1 MKTKLALFGGKP
13 VRKEFLVFGAPD
25 IREEEINEVVETL
38 KAGWLSTGPRVARF
52 EDDFKNYIG
61 CKHAIALN
69 SCTAGLHLALEIA
82 GIGAGDEVITSPLT
96 FASTVNVIIHQG
108 ATPVFI
114 DVEKETGNIDPQ
126 KIEEFI
132 KKNCEFNPK
141 TGQLTNR
148 QTGQLVKAIIP
159 VHLYGRPCRMD
170 EIMKIAKENNL
181 LVIEDAAHAL
191 EAYYKDEKIG
201 TIGDFSVFS
210 FYATKNV
217 VTGEGGM
224 ITTNND
230 EWAKKLRVLRLH
242 GLSRDAWK
250 RYSAEGFTPYDILY
264 PGYKYNMM
272 DLQAALGVHQLKRV
286 EENLK
291 IREKYFRMYNQ
302 AFTEIPEIE
311 TPTEEKNIRHARHLY
326 TILLR
331 LEKLKCDRN
340 EFAHALQAENI
351 GIGIHFLVLHLS
363 SYYRKRFGYKRG
375 DLSSAE
381 YISDRTISL
390 PLSTKLTEED
400 INDVIKAVKK
410 VVGFYRKY

>member
-1 MKTKLALFGGKP
+1 MEKLALLGGKP
-13 VRKEFLVFGAPD
+13 ARDKFLVFGAPD
-25 IREEEINEVVETL
+25 IREAEIKEVVATL
-38 KAGWLSTGPRVARF
+38 KSGWLSTGPRVARF
-52 EDDFKNYIG
+52 EEDFKSYIG

-82 GIGAGDEVITSPLT
+82 GIETGDEVITTPLT
-96 FASTVNVIIHQG
+96 FTSTANVIIHKG
-108 ATPVFI
+108 ATPIFA
-114 DVEKETGNIDPQ
+114 DVERETGNIDPKEIKR
-126 KIEEFI
+126 KIT
-132 KKNCEFNPK
+132 KK
-141 TGQLTNR
+141 T
-148 QTGQLVKAIIP
+148 KAIIP

-170 EIMKIAKENNL
+170 EIMKIAKENSL
-181 LVIEDAAHAL
+181 FVIEDAAHAV
-191 EAYYKDEKIG
+191 EVYYRNKKIG
-201 TIGDFSVFS
+201 NIGDLTAFS

-230 EWAKKLRVLRLH
+230 EWARRLRVLRLH
-242 GLSRDAWK
+242 GLSKDAWK

-272 DLQAALGVHQLKRV
+272 DIQAALGIYQLKRV
-286 EENLK
+286 EKNLK

-311 TPTEEKNIRHARHLY
+311 TPSEEEHIRHARHLY

-331 LEKLKCDRN
+331 LERLNCGRN
-340 EFAHALQAENI
+340 QFAVALQAENI
-351 GIGIHFLVLHLS
+351 GIGIHFLALHLS
-363 SYYRKRFGYKRG
+363 SYYKKRFGFKRG
-375 DLSSAE
+375 DFPNAE

-400 INDVIKAVKK
+400 INDVIEAVRK
-410 VVGFYRKY
+410 VIRYYKR

>member
-1 MKTKLALFGGKP
+1 MEKLALFGGKP
-13 VRKEFLVFGAPD
+13 VRQEFLVFGAPD
-25 IREEEINEVVETL
+25 IREEDIQEVVATL
-38 KAGWLSTGPRVARF
+38 KSGWLSTGPRVARF
-52 EDDFKNYIG
+52 EEDFRKYIG
-61 CKHAIALN
+61 CRHAIALN

-82 GIGAGDEVITSPLT
+82 GIKEGDEVITSPLT
-96 FASTVNVIIHQG
+96 FTSTANVIIHKG

-132 KKNCEFNPK
+132 KEKCKVDTRTDQPV
-141 TGQLTNR
+141 NR
-148 QTGQLVKAIIP
+148 QTGQLLKAILP

-170 EIMKIAKENNL
+170 EIMEIAKENNL

-191 EAYYKDEKIG
+191 EAYYRNKKIG

-224 ITTNND
+224 ITTSND
-230 EWAKKLRVLRLH
+230 EWAKKLKVLRLH
-242 GLSRDAWK
+242 GLSKDAWK

-272 DLQAALGVHQLKRV
+272 DLQAALGMHQLARV

-291 IREKYFRMYNQ
+291 MREKYCRMYNQ
-302 AFTEIPEIE
+302 AFSDIPEIE
-311 TPTEEKNIRHARHLY
+311 IPVEGKNIRYARHLY
-326 TILLR
+326 TILLK

-340 EFAHALQAENI
+340 QFAVALQAENI
-351 GIGIHFLVLHLS
+351 GMGIHFLALHLS
-363 SYYRKRFGYKRG
+363 SYYKKRFGFKRG
-375 DLSSAE
+375 DFPNAE

-400 INDVIKAVKK
+400 INDVVEAVRK
-410 VVGFYRKY
+410 VIRHYKR

>member
-1 MKTKLALFGGKP
+1 MEKLALLGGKP
-13 VRKEFLVFGAPD
+13 ARKEFLVFGAPD
-25 IREEEINEVVETL
+25 IREEDIQEVVATL
-38 KAGWLSTGPRVARF
+38 KSGWLSTGPKVTKF
-52 EDDFKNYIG
+52 EEDFKNYVG
-61 CKHAIALN
+61 SKHAIALN

-82 GIGAGDEVITSPLT
+82 GIGAGDEVITTPLT

-126 KIEEFI
+126 RIEEFV

-141 TGQLTNR
+141 TGQLANR

-159 VHLYGRPCRMD
+159 VHLYGRPCRID
-170 EIMKIAKENNL
+170 EIIKIARKNNL
-181 LVIEDAAHAL
+181 FVIEDAAHAV
-191 EAYYKDEKIG
+191 EAHYKNKKIG
-201 TIGDFSVFS
+201 NIGDFTVFS

-224 ITTNND
+224 ITTNNG

-242 GLSRDAWK
+242 GLSKDAWK
-250 RYSAEGFTPYDILY
+250 RYSQEGFPPYDILY

-272 DLQAALGVHQLKRV
+272 DVQAALGIHQLKRV
-286 EENLK
+286 EKNLQ
-291 IREKYFRMYNQ
+291 IREKYFKMYNQ
-302 AFTEIPEIE
+302 AFSNIPETE
-311 TPTEEKNIRHARHLY
+311 TPIEEENICHARHLY

-340 EFAHALQAENI
+340 QFAAALRAENI
-351 GIGIHFLVLHLS
+351 GMGIHFLALHLS
-363 SYYRKRFGYKRG
+363 SYYKKRFGYKRG
-375 DLSSAE
+375 DFSHAE

-390 PLSTKLTEED
+390 PLSTKLTEKD
-400 INDVIKAVKK
+400 VNDVIAAVRK
-410 VVGFYRKY
+410 VIRHYKR